1 MVSKIGP
8 DRYAN
13 TGFSIAD
20 TPAEL
25 NEKLFINMMAKT
37 GEERLQIGSRMNTSA
52 RQLVW
57 SGIPED
63 LPPKEREQL
72 FLQRFYGTTQ
82 SNLRDFA
89 S

>member
-1 MVSKIGP
+1 MVSKVEP

-25 NEKLFINMMAKT
+25 NEKLFEQIMSKT
-37 GEERLQIGSRMNTSA
+37 GEERLQIGSRMSTSA

-57 SGIPED
+57 SSIPENIPHKD
-63 LPPKEREQL
+63 RQQL
-72 FLQRFYGTTQ
+72 FLQRFYGVTQ
-82 SNLRDFA
+82 SSLCDLA